1 MTYDIEW
8 LSPWYRVEDAATRA
22 GLEGQL
28 RLEVSRGHVLY
39 GAKVELIARRGDTD
53 DALFALGDGRVADVH
68 MTWSKRPE
76 PDPRWPATAVFA
88 SIEEWVRE
96 SMIPLHRELE
106 RDRRS

>member
-28 RLEVSRGHVLY
+28 RLEVSRGHVLH

-68 MTWSKRPE
+68 MTWSRRPE
-76 PDPRWPATAVFA
+76 RDPRWPATAVFA